1 MKDKLQTIAGFIVL
15 LLPVAAYIYT
25 MYLSITMFL
34 IPAFKLY
41 FDMYGIFGTF
51 AIWAGLSFA
60 GYMCGYT
67 FMKIWTYKPPQATY
81 KETNS

>member
-1 MKDKLQTIAGFIVL
+1 MKDKLQTIAGYIVL
-15 LLPVAAYIYT
+15 LTPVAVWLYT

-34 IPAFKLY
+34 IPAFKTY
-41 FDMYGIFGTF
+41 FSMYGVFGTF
-51 AIWAGLSFA
+51 AIWFALSFI

-81 KETNS
+81 RSKS